1 MASHLRG
8 QGDAS
13 AVLSGRSAALGQQL
27 LDPARWPLFKHSD
40 WNQAV
45 AAGRIKRVCL
55 GPMGHTGRKSYL
67 DGTVFVE
74 DGRSYRTVTADAIG
88 ALVAQMPARRVSLR

>member
-1 MASHLRG
+1 MA
-8 QGDAS
+8 DW
-13 AVLSGRSAALGQQL
+13 VF
-27 LDPARWPLFKHSD
+27 PARWPLFKQSD

-45 AAGRIKRVCL
+45 ATGRLRRVCL

-88 ALVAQMPARRVSLR
+88 ALGAQMPGRVEPDLDATTQQIDDPSSSSPSSG